1 MEQREKKDVHEENEE
16 EEEKPFILNCE
27 NDVLSIPSN

>member
-1 MEQREKKDVHEENEE
+1 MEDKEEKEVLEENEE

-27 NDVLSIPSN
+27 NGVLSIPSN